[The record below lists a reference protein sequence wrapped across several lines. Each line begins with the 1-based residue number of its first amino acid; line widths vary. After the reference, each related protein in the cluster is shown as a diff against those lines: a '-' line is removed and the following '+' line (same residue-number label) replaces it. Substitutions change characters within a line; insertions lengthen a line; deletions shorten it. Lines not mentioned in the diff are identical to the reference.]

1 MTLERPQP
9 PPPSSTDSPQH
20 KQQQQQ
26 LRPGVPSPSAKTAQ
40 QQPHH
45 QHDEPINSRLSPV
58 TLNVLSYSSEKEEF
72 TNSILCL
79 ESDGVEVTVTSIAAD
94 PSSLVSPSF
103 KTASAVTTLPANN
116 AVDIT
121 YKETSHKSFLDGIF
135 GCLRPVLAYI
145 GKATSTELKQQDDW
159 EILFENILDLDWLGS
174 GAQGAVFLGKYK
186 GEQVA
191 VKKVRDIKETDIKH
205 LRKLNH
211 PNIITFKG
219 VCTQAPC
226 YCIVMEYCPYGQ
238 LYEVLRDGKRL
249 PPALLF
255 DWAKQIANGMNYL
268 HSHKIIHRDLKSPNV
283 LIAANDIIKIS
294 DFGTSREWNEK
305 STKMSFAGTVAWM
318 APEVIR
324 NEPCSEKV
332 DIWSFGVLLW
342 ELMTHEIPYK
352 DVDSSAV
359 MWGVAGN
366 SIHLPVPSTCPEG
379 FKLLMKQCWN
389 AKPRNRPSFRHILM
403 HLEIAAPDWLNLQ
416 EADFFQLQ
424 IEWRVDIA
432 RQLEIIQV
440 EGSNYPKIEEDLIRR
455 RKDELRHA
463 QDIRKLYEQKL
474 ERTNKLYSELTN
486 VMIQLE
492 KREKDIMRREQI
504 LKLSPTRRRASVIQM
519 SVKEQE
525 KRGQQH
531 TSDTG
536 TSPETPPTIGILF
549 PPFDRNRF
557 QAYLSQPSSPGR
569 TRNRLR
575 NRASRTV
582 AGDSVSDHS
591 TSVPSKTAYKTSL
604 QREVQRH
611 RRTTAAAYPTFSQR
625 ESSISPHQKT
635 NIPGRTHGT
644 KLRLGVEQ
652 PSENGSKTLSDVEKA
667 SVPSATTLSLDFDQ
681 DSIDKT
687 CDTLSAN
694 HSQVVCLPQYLH
706 DSAQPSTASA
716 TVPMSEED
724 KIPSKTDESNAGAIP
739 ASSPSVGSQATKA
752 ITVSSAPGYGGLS
765 PKSSLT
771 PRTKTR
777 RSRRMRSSGGSLE
790 KAQGRKTTRPVVS
803 ELDAEKSERDAS
815 TERNTLGLPEPMSAA
830 DADEEL
836 STNDDKDI
844 EANSSDESEAVL
856 PPNPLRSSLSS
867 ENLQLD
873 LSKSAASDGLS
884 DKENIIRQ
892 IQNQMKL
899 SSSKLGAVADTELSS
914 SSSDLEDETRTSAV
928 SGPSPKTCLSDDRS

>member
-1 MTLERPQP
+1 MTLERQQP

-20 KQQQQQ
+20 KQQQQ
-26 LRPGVPSPSAKTAQ
+26 LRPGVPSPSARTTQ
-40 QQPHH
+40 QQQHH
-45 QHDEPINSRLSPV
+45 NDEPINSRLSPV

-121 YKETSHKSFLDGIF
+121 YKETSHKSFFDGIF

-159 EILFENILDLDWLGS
+159 EIPFENILDLDWLGS

-318 APEVIR
+318 APEIIR

-416 EADFFQLQ
+416 EAEFFGLQ
-424 IEWRVDIA
+424 AEWRIDIA

-486 VMIQLE
+486 VMFQLE
-492 KREKDIMRREQI
+492 KREKDIMRREQM
-504 LKLSPTRRRASVIQM
+504 LKLSPTKRRAGVIQM
-519 SVKEQE
+519 SVLEQE

-536 TSPETPPTIGILF
+536 TSPETPPTIGVLF

-557 QAYLSQPSSPGR
+557 QAYLSQPAASPGR

-575 NRASRTV
+575 NRASRP
-582 AGDSVSDHS
+582 VSDSISNHS
-591 TSVPSKTAYKTSL
+591 TSVPSKSAYKTSL

-611 RRTTAAAYPTFSQR
+611 RKATSAAAAADPTFSQR
-625 ESSISPHQKT
+625 ESSPHQKT
-635 NIPGRTHGT
+635 NSPGRTPGT
-644 KLRLGVEQ
+644 KLRLVVEQ
-652 PSENGSKTLSDVEKA
+652 PSENSSKTLSDDVEKA
-667 SVPSATTLSLDFDQ
+667 SVPSVTTPSLTIDQ
-681 DSIDKT
+681 NGIDKT
-687 CDTLSAN
+687 CDTLSTN
-694 HSQVVCLPQYLH
+694 HSQVVCLPQHLQ
-706 DSAQPSTASA
+706 DSSQPSIASA
-716 TVPMSEED
+716 TVPTGMEN
-724 KIPSKTDESNAGAIP
+724 KIPSKTDESDAGA
-739 ASSPSVGSQATKA
+739 SSPVIFPSVGSPATKA
-752 ITVSSAPGYGGLS
+752 IAVSSTSGYGGLS

-771 PRTKTR
+771 SRTKTR
-777 RSRRMRSSGGSLE
+777 KSRRMRSGDSLE
-790 KAQGRKTTRPVVS
+790 KAQGRKTTRPVIS
-803 ELDAEKSERDAS
+803 ELETERSERDAS
-815 TERNTLGLPEPMSAA
+815 TERNTLGMSEPMSAA

-836 STNDDKDI
+836 STNDDMDN
-844 EANSSDESEAVL
+844 EVNSSDESEEAVL
-856 PPNPLRSSLSS
+856 PTNPLRSSLSS

-873 LSKSAASDGLS
+873 LTKSAASDGLS

-914 SSSDLEDETRTSAV
+914 SSSDLEDEARASV
-928 SGPSPKTCLSDDRS
+928 SGGLSPKTCLSDDR